1 MKEHQFPSH
10 TAPPAA
16 VLWDFDGTLVDTEPI
31 WIRHEHALTV
41 ELGGRWTEAL
51 AKANI
56 GNSLLGTGRSIRLT
70 AGRDDLT
77 DEHVTDLLVA
87 RVLADLRDSE
97 PVWRPGV
104 PELLAELT
112 AAGVP
117 CALVSASFRA
127 MLATVLDRMAANPFR
142 VVVAGDEVTRG
153 KPHPEPYLV
162 ACARLGVRPQEC
174 LVIEDSVNGAA
185 SGNAAGCVVAVV
197 PNVVTPPPAERRVL
211 LDTLAG
217 VGLADLRALMAG
229 ELVR

>member
-1 MKEHQFPSH
+1 MIEHQTSSPV
-10 TAPPAA
+10 TLPAA

-31 WIRHEHALTV
+31 WIRHEHALTE
-41 ELGGRWTEAL
+41 ELGGRWTQAL

-56 GNSLLGTGRSIRLT
+56 GNSLIATGGCIRRT

-77 DEHVTDLLVA
+77 DEQVTELLVE
-87 RVLADLRDSE
+87 RVIADLRVME
-97 PVWRPGV
+97 IEWRPGV
-104 PELLAELT
+104 RELLSELA

-117 CALVSASFRA
+117 CALVSASFRD
-127 MLATVLDRMAANPFR
+127 MLMTVLDRMGANPFH

-153 KPHPEPYLV
+153 KPHPEPYLA
-162 ACARLGVRPQEC
+162 ACAQLGVRPEDC
-174 LVIEDSVNGAA
+174 LVIEDSATGAE

-217 VGLADLRALMAG
+217 VGLSDLRDLMAG
-229 ELVR
+229 ERVR